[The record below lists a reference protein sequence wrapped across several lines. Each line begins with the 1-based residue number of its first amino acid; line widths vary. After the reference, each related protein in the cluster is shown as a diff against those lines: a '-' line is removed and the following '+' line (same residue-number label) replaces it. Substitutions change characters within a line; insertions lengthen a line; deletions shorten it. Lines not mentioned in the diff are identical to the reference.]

1 MTTFA
6 VIGLGLILSYMFINT
21 TPRVRNNK
29 ATTTPFGRWFDHKT
43 PKRSPVNQGRMLRC
57 HNCGCFFPESR
68 VISKVIEGHVLE
80 FCTDN
85 CRQNF
90 RYP

>member
-6 VIGLGLILSYMFINT
+6 ILSVLLIASYFYVNSKPKSASRSQEST
-21 TPRVRNNK
+21 FKDWFKGNQTQVRTIDK
-29 ATTTPFGRWFDHKT
+29 
-43 PKRSPVNQGRMLRC
+43 GRMTRC

-68 VISKVIEGHVLE
+68 VVTKVIEGHVLE
-80 FCTDN
+80 FCTTN

-90 RYP
+90 RYT